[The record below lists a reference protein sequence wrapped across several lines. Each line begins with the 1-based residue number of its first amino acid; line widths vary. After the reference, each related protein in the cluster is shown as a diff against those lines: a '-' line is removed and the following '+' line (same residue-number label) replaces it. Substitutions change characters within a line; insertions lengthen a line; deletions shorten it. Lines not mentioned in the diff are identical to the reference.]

1 VTGFQSAS
9 EEQTRLLIFRLL
21 RRSWLELAAP
31 AVVVFISVGY
41 VSIAMSAAACEQ
53 ETSQW
58 LAQQMAA
65 NPGNAP
71 ERHAIAEPAN
81 FRGPWIV
88 TVDYEWAIS
97 NTGGEW
103 GTRFYVSLFGRQV
116 LLRSVVRM
124 QS

>member
-1 VTGFQSAS
+1 MWIQCAS
-9 EEQTRLLIFRLL
+9 EEQAGWLIFRLL
-21 RRSWLELAAP
+21 RRTWLAHAAL
-31 AVVVFISVGY
+31 AVVAVVFVGY
-41 VSIAMSAAACEQ
+41 VSNAMSTAACEL

-58 LAQQMAA
+58 LVQQMAA

-71 ERHAIAEPAN
+71 GRIALAESAD

-88 TVDYEWAIS
+88 AVDYEWAIS

-103 GTRFYVSLFGRQV
+103 GTRFYVSLFGRQI
-116 LLRSVVRM
+116 LLRNVVRM